1 MIIFD
6 FDQTLVDT
14 SALEHLRR
22 LRKWEEVNQGGRAL
36 QPYAGVTDLLQRLSA
51 QSQQVAIVTNSP
63 RMVPQRFVDRY
74 NWPVSCVIGYHDVS
88 RHKPHPD
95 GLLLALERCGAT
107 PAGSYHVGD
116 RAHDTEAARVAGVSA
131 IGAGWGSLELD
142 MLRGSLPDVLCMSVA
157 ELRTFL
163 MAATA

>member
-14 SALEHLRR
+14 SSLEHLRR
-22 LRKWEEVNQGGRAL
+22 RRKWGEVNQGARDL
-36 QPYAGVTDLLQRLSA
+36 QPYAGVTDLLQSLSA

-63 RMVPQRFVDRY
+63 RMVPQGFVDRH

-88 RHKPHPD
+88 RRKPHPD

-107 PAGSYHVGD
+107 LAGSYYVGD
-116 RAHDTEAARVAGVSA
+116 HAQDTEAARVAGVSA
-131 IGAGWGSLELD
+131 IGAGWGQSGTGD
-142 MLRGSLPDVLCMSVA
+142 AARVVA
-157 ELRTFL
+157 
-163 MAATA
+163 

>member
-14 SALEHLRR
+14 SSLEHLRR

-36 QPYAGVTDLLQRLSA
+36 QPYAGVTDLLQSLSA

-74 NWPVSCVIGYHDVS
+74 NWPVSCVIGYRDVS

-116 RAHDTEAARVAGVSA
+116 RVHDTEAARRAGVSA
-131 IGAGWGSLELD
+131 IGAGWDSQELEL
-142 MLRGSLPDVLCMSVA
+142 LRGSLPDVLCTSVA

-163 MAATA
+163 VAAVA